1 VAAPAQK
8 LKPGEK
14 AVVML
19 NNADSVFGEIRDL
32 SIERLGSYLQEKAI
46 HIRGRY
52 TTFKENKDAPLAVI
66 HDFVKKMP
74 QLKKDF
80 DSLNQHIHIAELL
93 KTRTDSREFRDQWQ
107 GERGMLEGERWAVS
121 TYCSSCDP

>member
-1 VAAPAQK
+1 MAAPVQK

-19 NNADSVFGEIRDL
+19 NNSDSVFGEIRDL

-74 QLKKDF
+74 KLKKDF

-93 KTRTDSREFRDQWQ
+93 KGRTDSREFRDQWQ
-107 GERGMLEGERWAVS
+107 GERGMLEGER
-121 TYCSSCDP
+121 CDTHFLFISRH